1 MKCFP
6 ADLIYLYLEGELSS
20 PDEKHFKQHLEECKG
35 CREAVE
41 ERVILLEAAESL
53 PVWDVP
59 EDFTHSI
66 MDRIFPEKVYSFKW
80 FAAAASALVF
90 ASFSLFL
97 YFILSGQNLTHLFVT
112 MNQSLLKFI
121 QTTAVTFVKFFKL
134 AYLFIRI
141 IFQSLSALLKS
152 IAQVANFISPE
163 MQLFLIILTILLAAS
178 LFFGVRRILLSG
190 EAT

>member
-6 ADLIYLYLEGELSS
+6 ADLIYRYLEDELSS
-20 PDEKHFKQHLEECKG
+20 VDEKHFKQHLEECKG

-59 EDFTHSI
+59 EDFTQSA
-66 MDRIFPEKVYSFKW
+66 MDRIFPEKAYSFRW
-80 FAAAASALVF
+80 LAASVSALAFAA
-90 ASFSLFL
+90 FSLFL
-97 YFILSGQNLTHLFVT
+97 YFILSGQSLAHLFVT

-134 AYLFIRI
+134 SYLFIRI
-141 IFQSLSALLKS
+141 ILQSLSALLKS
-152 IAQVANFISPE
+152 IAQVTNFISPE
-163 MQLFLIILTILLAAS
+163 IQIFLIILTMLLSAS
-178 LFFGVRRILLSG
+178 LFFGVRRIFLSG
-190 EAT
+190 EGT